1 MSLWTHIFGTIRVD
15 PAGST
20 IAQQEYILKTV
31 LTHQPLVTGS
41 EGNMRVNIVRG
52 DCDKYSSHNEFDE
65 CISYKYGDTRN
76 RRRLVYLAD
85 YPTTEE
91 CGCRWLLVI
100 DSSFRDRTLRYTL
113 REFSKWLNRLSKR
126 VMVDDIFIRIE
137 GDGGRKP
144 LYITDYQ
151 PYHAM
156 YEWTSRV
163 NDTGEPAWYE
173 YLLPDYLEGYP
184 LKLWYKYSYI
194 PEVDEEMARRKQFED
209 AIHKKLYGK
218 DE

>member
-91 CGCRWLLVI
+91 CGCR
-100 DSSFRDRTLRYTL
+100 
-113 REFSKWLNRLSKR
+113 
-126 VMVDDIFIRIE
+126 
-137 GDGGRKP
+137 
-144 LYITDYQ
+144 
-151 PYHAM
+151 
-156 YEWTSRV
+156 
-163 NDTGEPAWYE
+163 
-173 YLLPDYLEGYP
+173 
-184 LKLWYKYSYI
+184 
-194 PEVDEEMARRKQFED
+194 
-209 AIHKKLYGK
+209 
-218 DE
+218 